1 MKYAII
7 KDAVVANIVVADE
20 ALQDNWVQVDDTVKI
35 GDFKNSDGTYTTP
48 DMTWDDV
55 RKTRLLKLTTEFDP
69 IATNVARWN
78 DLSTADRNAWTQY
91 RRDWLDITDQDVEPK
106 NAREPIEPYWH
117 PE

>member
-55 RKTRLLKLTTEFDP
+55 RKTRLLNFHLAKWISYSDAVIIYP
-69 IATNVARWN
+69 
-78 DLSTADRNAWTQY
+78 
-91 RRDWLDITDQDVEPK
+91 
-106 NAREPIEPYWH
+106 
-117 PE
+117 